1 MFVSLFHSVLLLLLL
16 LPLLFYSSSIRFETN
31 WPVESLRFRHRKEE
45 KLVGSISASKWG
57 GEKMREWVK
66 FSRIVI
72 ERRRIDVPRARGEKI
87 GNQRVLEYCQRC
99 KIDCIFV
106 EIFSFSPER
115 TRLETRWNFL
125 RRIPTPGETVDR
137 CSRIDPSSAGV
148 VGNDAARECNR
159 RVYSSWNES
168 WKLSLN
174 LIV

>member
-1 MFVSLFHSVLLLLLL
+1 
-16 LPLLFYSSSIRFETN
+16 
-31 WPVESLRFRHRKEE
+31 
-45 KLVGSISASKWG
+45 
-57 GEKMREWVK
+57 MRGWVK

-159 RVYSSWNES
+159 RGTSLGNYPWILSSNKRS
-168 WKLSLN
+168 RRCDGPLRSLTFSLHFSFPFN
-174 LIV
+174 RDFFPFPTNSKSSLQF